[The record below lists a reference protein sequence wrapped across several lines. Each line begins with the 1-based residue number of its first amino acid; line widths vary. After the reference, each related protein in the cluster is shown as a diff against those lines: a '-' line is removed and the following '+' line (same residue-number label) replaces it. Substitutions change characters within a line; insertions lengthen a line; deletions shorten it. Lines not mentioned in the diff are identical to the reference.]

1 MIGLGVKVLV
11 WRFRLSG
18 SVSCSKPDWGQGG
31 DTAPGSGSGMSLGGR
46 RGQAKCSPR
55 GLQGAPPP
63 ARPAPCGLAG
73 AVRGRRGRRRR
84 RLRGAG
90 GGGPTAVPA
99 GAERAGAGPEPTP
112 WGGTACEPRRAEP
125 RAPSGAGGWRRPRP
139 TEWPGRAERAEPSGA
154 ERSRAAG
161 EAAAAAKMAD
171 LEAVL
176 ADVSYLMAMEKSK
189 ATPAARASKKIL
201 LPEPR

>member
-1 MIGLGVKVLV
+1 MPRG
-11 WRFRLSG
+11 SG
-18 SVSCSKPDWGQGG
+18 SVQPARPPGG
-31 DTAPGSGSGMSLGGR
+31 AAAR
-46 RGQAKCSPR
+46 
-55 GLQGAPPP
+55 PP
-63 ARPAPCGLAG
+63 ARPAPRGLAG

-84 RLRGAG
+84 RRRRLRGAGGGGG

-99 GAERAGAGPEPTP
+99 GAERAGAGPEPAP
-112 WGGTACEPRRAEP
+112 WGGAACEPRRAEP
-125 RAPSGAGGWRRPRP
+125 RAPSGARQAAAPEADGAAG
-139 TEWPGRAERAEPSGA
+139 PGRARRA